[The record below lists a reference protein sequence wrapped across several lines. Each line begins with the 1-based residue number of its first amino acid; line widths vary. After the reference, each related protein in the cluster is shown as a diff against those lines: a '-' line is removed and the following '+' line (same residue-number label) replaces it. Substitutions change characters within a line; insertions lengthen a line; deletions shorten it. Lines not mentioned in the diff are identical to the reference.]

1 MIVPGS
7 RSQALASSLATDLD
21 EAIAV
26 PEFDRF
32 PDGETLATV
41 PDAAEAS
48 PDRAVVVAA
57 TPSNDAFV
65 ELLQL
70 QDAAREAGADEVVTV
85 LPYLG
90 YARQDRAFEP
100 GHPVSARA
108 VARAISTGT
117 DRVVLANPHEP
128 SVQAFF
134 DVPCEVVDAAA
145 RLAVPLRRLDADLH
159 EPLFLSPDHGAI
171 DIARTVRNAYG
182 TGETDYFE
190 KTRHSGT
197 EVSVEP
203 SDATVAGRDVVI
215 TDDIIATGSTMAES
229 VGVLRDRGADRIFT
243 ACVHP
248 LLARSARTK
257 LEAAGV
263 ERVYGTDTLE
273 RDVSA
278 VSVAPALVEVL

>member
-7 RSQALASSLATDLD
+7 GSQALASSLAEHVDDAL
-21 EAIAV
+21 AV

-32 PDGETLATV
+32 PDGETLAAV
-41 PDAAEAS
+41 PAAADTA
-48 PDRAVVVAA
+48 DRAVVVAT
-57 TPSNDAFV
+57 TPSNDAYV

-70 QDAAREAGADEVVTV
+70 QDALVEAGVGEIVTV
-85 LPYLG
+85 IPYMG

-100 GHPVSARA
+100 GQPISARA
-108 VARAISTGT
+108 MARAVSTGT
-117 DRVVLANPHEP
+117 DRVVLVSPHETA
-128 SVQAFF
+128 VREFF
-134 DVPCEVVDAAA
+134 DVPVDVADAAD
-145 RLAVPLRRLDADLH
+145 RLAIPLERAEPRLTD
-159 EPLFLSPDHGAI
+159 PLFLSPDHGAI
-171 DIARTVRNAYG
+171 DLAVSVRDAYG
-182 TGETDYFE
+182 DGDTDYFE

-197 EVSVEP
+197 EVTIEP
-203 SDATVAGRDVVI
+203 SDATVTDRDVVI

-229 VGVLRDRGADRIFT
+229 VAVLRERGATRIFA

-273 RDVSA
+273 RDVSIVSA
-278 VSVAPALVEVL
+278 APSVADVL

>member
-7 RSQALASSLATDLD
+7 GSQALSAALAATLD
-21 EAIAV
+21 DTLAV

-32 PDGETLATV
+32 PDGETMAAV
-41 PDAAEAS
+41 PAASAAS
-48 PDRAVVVAA
+48 GRAVVVAA
-57 TPSNDAFV
+57 TPSNDAYV

-70 QDAAREAGADEVVTV
+70 QDALREAGVGEIVTV
-85 LPYLG
+85 IPYMG

-100 GHPVSARA
+100 GQPVSARA
-108 VARAISTGT
+108 MARAVSTGT
-117 DRVVLANPHEP
+117 DRVVLVTPHEP
-128 SVQAFF
+128 DVRAFF
-134 DVPCEVVDAAA
+134 DVPVTVADAAD
-145 RLAVPLRRLDADLH
+145 RLAVPLQRLADDLV
-159 EPLFLSPDHGAI
+159 EPLFLSPDHGAV
-171 DIARTVRNAYG
+171 DIATTVRDAYG
-182 TGETDYFE
+182 RGGTDYFE

-229 VGVLRDRGADRIFT
+229 VGVLRERGAERIFT

-248 LLARSARTK
+248 LLARAARAT
-257 LEAAGV
+257 LDAAGV

-273 RDVSA
+273 RDVSV
-278 VSVAPALVEVL
+278 VSAAPSVVDVL

>member
-7 RSQALASSLATDLD
+7 GSQALASSLATECDDTL
-21 EAIAV
+21 AV
-26 PEFDRF
+26 PDFDRF
-32 PDGETLATV
+32 PDGETFAAV
-41 PDAAEAS
+41 PAAGGDPPE
-48 PDRAVVVAA
+48 RAVVVAA
-57 TPSNDAFV
+57 TPSNDAYV

-70 QDAAREAGADEVVTV
+70 QDALHEAGVDEVVTV
-85 LPYLG
+85 IPYMG

-100 GHPVSARA
+100 GQPVSARA
-108 VARAISTGT
+108 LARAVSTGT
-117 DRVVLANPHEP
+117 DRVVLVSPHEAD
-128 SVQAFF
+128 VREFF
-134 DVPCEVVDAAA
+134 DVPVDVVDAAD
-145 RLAVPLRRLDADLH
+145 RLALPLERLETRLR

-171 DIARTVRNAYG
+171 DLAHTVRDAYG
-182 TGETDYFE
+182 AGETDYFE

-197 EVSVEP
+197 EVTIEP
-203 SDATVAGRDVVI
+203 SDAPVEGRDVVI

-229 VGVLRDRGADRIFT
+229 VGVLRERGAQRIFT

-248 LLARSARTK
+248 LLARAARAK

-278 VSVAPALVEVL
+278 VSAAPVVARVL

>member
-7 RSQALASSLATDLD
+7 ESQALASALAARVGDTL
-21 EAIAV
+21 AV
-26 PEFDRF
+26 PDFDRF
-32 PDGETLATV
+32 PDGETLAAV
-41 PDAAEAS
+41 PDATAS
-48 PDRAVVVAA
+48 VDRAVVVAA
-57 TPSNDAFV
+57 TPSNDAYV

-70 QDAAREAGADEVVTV
+70 QDALSEAGVDEVVTV
-85 LPYLG
+85 VPYMG

-108 VARAISTGT
+108 LARAVSTGT
-117 DRVVLANPHEP
+117 DRIVLVTPHEP
-128 SVQAFF
+128 SVRDFF
-134 DVPCEVVDAAA
+134 DVPCAVVDGAA
-145 RLAVPLRRLDADLH
+145 RLAVPLGRLAVPLE

-171 DIARTVRNAYG
+171 DIARTVRDAYG
-182 TGETDYFE
+182 DGETDYFE

-203 SDATVAGRDVVI
+203 SDAAVAGRDVVV
-215 TDDIIATGSTMAES
+215 TDDIVATGSTMAES
-229 VGVLRDRGADRIFT
+229 VAVLRERDAGRIFV

-257 LEAAGV
+257 LAAAGV

-278 VSVAPALVEVL
+278 VSVAPVVAERL